1 METEEIR
8 SPFFVQKNHK
18 DIDFSQNFVIIE
30 KRNGTF
36 RAFLNSVQHAET
48 RIFFRNTALIFL
60 EIHKGFLR
68 QIALSCEKIYV
79 ISAY

>member
-1 METEEIR
+1 MI
-8 SPFFVQKNHK
+8 PAFLFL
-18 DIDFSQNFVIIE
+18 
-30 KRNGTF
+30 F
-36 RAFLNSVQHAET
+36 RAFLKSVQHAVI

-68 QIALSCEKIYV
+68 QIALSCEKICF